1 MPMWQPVLDGPTLHL
16 RPLAAS
22 DLEPLYAVAND
33 PALWAQHPEPTR
45 WQRPVF
51 EGFFAGAL
59 ACGSAIVAV
68 ERATERAIAC
78 SRYYDI
84 DPERRSV
91 AIGFTFVSRTHWGG
105 ITNTE
110 LKTLMLDYAFGQVDT
125 VWFHIGRDNYRSRK
139 AIEKIG
145 AVLDHEGEREHQGVM
160 QPYCWYRIVRPRS

>member
-1 MPMWQPVLDGPTLHL
+1 MPTWQPVLDGPTLQL

-51 EGFFAGAL
+51 EAFFAGAL
-59 ACGSAIVAV
+59 ACGSAVVAE
-68 ERATERAIAC
+68 ERATGNVVAC

-84 DPERRSV
+84 DLEHRNV
-91 AIGFTFVSRTHWGG
+91 AIGYTFVARSHWGG
-105 ITNTE
+105 PTNGE
-110 LKTLMLDYAFGQVDT
+110 LKSLMLDYAFTQVDT
-125 VWFHIGRDNYRSRK
+125 VWFHIGRDNWRSRK

-145 AVLDHEGEREHQGVM
+145 AVLDHEGEREHHGIM
-160 QPYCWYRIVRPRS
+160 MPYCWYRIDRPRE